1 MGKSSRVAAA
11 AAKIKNVTSD
21 RHETTE
27 IVPPAKPSFLPPLP
41 SEMIAQREAETG
53 VVLSEEE
60 RLAEIKRLMDE
71 PPVVPLAATAPKVE
85 VPKVVVGRTV
95 RYDTAD
101 VIVVLKTNPKRP
113 ETAGHARYAVYETG
127 MKVEDYLKD
136 RRIGKFGR
144 ADIAWDLGR
153 SFIRIVPKA
162 DLARV
167 LAEVEHVPAPGAE
180 AVTEV
185 PAVVE
190 AEVSAEVQ
198 PEVVSG

>member
-1 MGKSSRVAAA
+1 MAKNKSHMTVR
-11 AAKIKNVTSD
+11 SD

-41 SEMIAQREAETG
+41 SEMVAEREAATG
-53 VVLSEEE
+53 EVLTDEE
-60 RLAEIKRLMDE
+60 RLAAIQAAAEETPI
-71 PPVVPLAATAPKVE
+71 VPLAATAPKIE

-101 VIVVLKTNPKRP
+101 VIVVLKSNPKRP
-113 ETAGHARYAVYETG
+113 GTAGYARYAVYETG

-167 LAEVEHVPAPGAE
+167 LAEVEHVPTPGAE
-180 AVTEV
+180 AVAEV
-185 PAVVE
+185 PAVVA